1 MPFVHPRWLPLATAD
16 EAHHAGVRSLP
27 TGHASLVCCSLPPC
41 RRLCCER
48 AYVPVPM
55 ASEDVWPRPGRRRSP
70 REGFSQEG
78 CAHANWGGARRTR
91 KLDGLRCRR
100 GGRQGVFEGQTSDG
114 DEPGDPSPLPRLPHS
129 GRNRAA
135 PGGLIT
141 SDRNL
146 VRARRDYRLFE
157 RSLDGHAC
165 SWGCAFTGVAGVQRS
180 GRPAPWSSFGR
191 SAKAAP
197 HTAVGRTEDSA
208 RGAHR
213 DPRLTGGSHAESR
226 CPLGRTGRRDIHS

>member
-1 MPFVHPRWLPLATAD
+1 MGRCVR
-16 EAHHAGVRSLP
+16 GVRGATSASVRGRDVRNL
-27 TGHASLVCCSLPPC
+27 TNAASQGQSEHA
-41 RRLCCER
+41 
-48 AYVPVPM
+48 VPI
-55 ASEDVWPRPGRRRSP
+55 APRT
-70 REGFSQEG
+70 
-78 CAHANWGGARRTR
+78 C
-91 KLDGLRCRR
+91 LDGLRCRR

-165 SWGCAFTGVAGVQRS
+165 SWGCAFSGVAGVQRS
-180 GRPAPWSSFGR
+180 GRPAPWSSFGC
-191 SAKAAP
+191 SSKAAP
-197 HTAVGRTEDSA
+197 YRVPQRWVA
-208 RGAHR
+208 RMIARVVPIATLASPEVLMRRAGAR
-213 DPRLTGGSHAESR
+213 
-226 CPLGRTGRRDIHS
+226 

>member
-1 MPFVHPRWLPLATAD
+1 MQACVVYRRGTPHSCAARCLHVVGFAANEPMC
-16 EAHHAGVRSLP
+16 RSQW
-27 TGHASLVCCSLPPC
+27 
-41 RRLCCER
+41 R
-48 AYVPVPM
+48 AKL
-55 ASEDVWPRPGRRRSP
+55 SGRVLGARRSP

-165 SWGCAFTGVAGVQRS
+165 SYGCAISGVAGVQRR
-180 GRPAPWSSFGR
+180 GRQAPQSSFGR

-226 CPLGRTGRRDIHS
+226 CPLGRTRRRDIHY

>member
-1 MPFVHPRWLPLATAD
+1 MSSALLRTSLCAGPNGERSCLAASWAPGGAQ
-16 EAHHAGVRSLP
+16 ERVSVRRGAH
-27 TGHASLVCCSLPPC
+27 T
-41 RRLCCER
+41 
-48 AYVPVPM
+48 
-55 ASEDVWPRPGRRRSP
+55 
-70 REGFSQEG
+70 QI
-78 CAHANWGGARRTR
+78 GARRTR

-165 SWGCAFTGVAGVQRS
+165 SWGCAFTGVAGVQRR

-191 SAKAAP
+191 SSKAAP
-197 HTAVGRTEDSA
+197 HRVPQRWVA
-208 RGAHR
+208 RRIARVVPIATLASPEVLMRRAGAR
-213 DPRLTGGSHAESR
+213 
-226 CPLGRTGRRDIHS
+226 

>member
-1 MPFVHPRWLPLATAD
+1 MDRCVR
-16 EAHHAGVRSLP
+16 GVRGATQVPRSVGETCATSP
-27 TGHASLVCCSLPPC
+27 TPARQGQSEHA
-41 RRLCCER
+41 
-48 AYVPVPM
+48 VPI
-55 ASEDVWPRPGRRRSP
+55 APRT
-70 REGFSQEG
+70 F
-78 CAHANWGGARRTR
+78 
-91 KLDGLRCRR
+91 LDGLRCRR

-165 SWGCAFTGVAGVQRS
+165 SWGCAFTGVAGVQRR
-180 GRPAPWSSFGR
+180 GCPAPWSSFGR

-208 RGAHR
+208 CGAHR

-226 CPLGRTGRRDIHS
+226 CPLDWTRR

>member
-1 MPFVHPRWLPLATAD
+1 MPVEVAGRWRRWSKFQSSLSVLRIHPRAGCVYRLPCD
-16 EAHHAGVRSLP
+16 GQM
-27 TGHASLVCCSLPPC
+27 
-41 RRLCCER
+41 CER
-48 AYVPVPM
+48 RERRDASASVRGRDVRNLSPTPARQGQSEHAVPI
-55 ASEDVWPRPGRRRSP
+55 APRT
-70 REGFSQEG
+70 
-78 CAHANWGGARRTR
+78 C
-91 KLDGLRCRR
+91 LDGLRCRR
-100 GGRQGVFEGQTSDG
+100 GGQQVMFEGQTSYG
-114 DEPGDPSPLPRLPHS
+114 DEPGDPSPLPRLPRS
-129 GRNRAA
+129 GRHRAA

-165 SWGCAFTGVAGVQRS
+165 SWGCAFSGVAGVQRS

-208 RGAHR
+208 CGAHR

-226 CPLGRTGRRDIHS
+226 CPLDWTRR